1 MDKFEAAKFE
11 IMKRQIIEIIK
22 TNPGIDEYRIMEKL
36 REETPR
42 YNTTGLE
49 IDVINNLVEEGW
61 LTVLDYVL
69 HENDQTRSLYF
80 PHGTTVRRLY

>member
-80 PHGTTVRRLY
+80 PYGTTVRRLY